1 MRRKLAALLLC
12 LLLVFQL
19 SPVPSGAAE
28 TVYFTAVNK
37 NVLTLSDDTMPFW
50 SGGYLYVPS
59 TIFTGVGRDLG
70 VSYYPNIARQTV
82 LLYVDKTVYSSLV
95 FDLNKDYAIDNEGN
109 LYFQKPI
116 QRGGVIFLPISLI
129 ARCFG
134 LLYSTV
140 EVDRGY
146 LVWVRNPD
154 MDMEE
159 RYFADAAKSRMD
171 YEYNQYL
178 RNQSAEE
185 DIAPE
190 ETEPSTVTGQRIYLC
205 VEAADPER
213 VKSLLDILDRT
224 IFTGVG
230 RDLGVSY
237 YPNIARQTV
246 LLYVDKTV
254 YSSLVFD
261 LNKDYAID
269 NEGNLY
275 FQKPIQ
281 RGGVIFLPIS
291 LIARCFGLL
300 YSTVEVDRGYLVW
313 VRNPDMDMEERYFA
327 DAAKS
332 RMDYEYNQ
340 YLRNQSAEEDIAP
353 EETEPSTVTGQR
365 IYLCVEAA
373 DPERVKS
380 LLDILDR
387 YDAHAAFYC
396 TEAFLREGGDL
407 LRRMTATGQA
417 IGLAVDA
424 AADRPVT
431 EQLETGN
438 RLLSQAASV
447 KTRLAWIENAGEE
460 SVSAAE
466 AAGFCPLDPDL
477 DRAAYPLS
485 STGAADTL
493 LQRVT
498 SRGGEVTVW
507 LGDGANAAGLGT
519 FLSAAEAADDR
530 CLAMTETV
538 S

>member
-213 VKSLLDILDRT
+213 VKSLLDILDR
-224 IFTGVG
+224 
-230 RDLGVSY
+230 
-237 YPNIARQTV
+237 
-246 LLYVDKTV
+246 
-254 YSSLVFD
+254 
-261 LNKDYAID
+261 
-269 NEGNLY
+269 
-275 FQKPIQ
+275 
-281 RGGVIFLPIS
+281 
-291 LIARCFGLL
+291 
-300 YSTVEVDRGYLVW
+300 
-313 VRNPDMDMEERYFA
+313 
-327 DAAKS
+327 
-332 RMDYEYNQ
+332 
-340 YLRNQSAEEDIAP
+340 
-353 EETEPSTVTGQR
+353 
-365 IYLCVEAA
+365 
-373 DPERVKS
+373 
-380 LLDILDR
+380 

-424 AADRPVT
+424 
-431 EQLETGN
+431 
-438 RLLSQAASV
+438 
-447 KTRLAWIENAGEE
+447 
-460 SVSAAE
+460 AAE

-507 LGDGANAAGLGT
+507 LGDSANAAGLGT

>member
-205 VEAADPER
+205 VEAADP
-213 VKSLLDILDRT
+213 K
-224 IFTGVG
+224 
-230 RDLGVSY
+230 
-237 YPNIARQTV
+237 
-246 LLYVDKTV
+246 
-254 YSSLVFD
+254 
-261 LNKDYAID
+261 
-269 NEGNLY
+269 
-275 FQKPIQ
+275 
-281 RGGVIFLPIS
+281 
-291 LIARCFGLL
+291 
-300 YSTVEVDRGYLVW
+300 
-313 VRNPDMDMEERYFA
+313 
-327 DAAKS
+327 
-332 RMDYEYNQ
+332 
-340 YLRNQSAEEDIAP
+340 
-353 EETEPSTVTGQR
+353 
-365 IYLCVEAA
+365 
-373 DPERVKS
+373 RVKS

-417 IGLAVDA
+417 I
-424 AADRPVT
+424 
-431 EQLETGN
+431 
-438 RLLSQAASV
+438 LLSQAASV

>member
-1 MRRKLAALLLC
+1 MRQKLAALLLC

-213 VKSLLDILDRT
+213 VKSLLDILDR
-224 IFTGVG
+224 
-230 RDLGVSY
+230 
-237 YPNIARQTV
+237 
-246 LLYVDKTV
+246 
-254 YSSLVFD
+254 
-261 LNKDYAID
+261 
-269 NEGNLY
+269 
-275 FQKPIQ
+275 
-281 RGGVIFLPIS
+281 
-291 LIARCFGLL
+291 
-300 YSTVEVDRGYLVW
+300 
-313 VRNPDMDMEERYFA
+313 
-327 DAAKS
+327 
-332 RMDYEYNQ
+332 
-340 YLRNQSAEEDIAP
+340 
-353 EETEPSTVTGQR
+353 
-365 IYLCVEAA
+365 
-373 DPERVKS
+373 
-380 LLDILDR
+380 

-431 EQLETGN
+431 EQLGTGN

-507 LGDGANAAGLGT
+507 LGDSANAAGLGT